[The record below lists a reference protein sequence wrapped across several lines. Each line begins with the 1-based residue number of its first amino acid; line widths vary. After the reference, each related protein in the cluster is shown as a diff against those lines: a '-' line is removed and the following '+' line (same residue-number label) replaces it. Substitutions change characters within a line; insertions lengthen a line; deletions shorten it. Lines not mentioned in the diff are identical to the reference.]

1 MKQKGTFYGPSDHP
15 PLILTV
21 FSSIQHMLLVLSL
34 GLALPVTVARAAN
47 LNPQKSGLLLSISLF
62 SIGITGILQ
71 TLPSR
76 FIGNGRMDLSASDS
90 AALSAC
96 SFAAGI
102 GGMPLVFGMTVLSGI
117 FKGIPGSFTYR
128 FRKLFPPEV
137 TGTMIFI
144 LGMSIIST
152 GVKYFFTLSKI
163 KVPFLLD

>member
-1 MKQKGTFYGPSDHP
+1 MKSQKNFYGPAEHP
-15 PLILTV
+15 PLILTI

-47 LNPQKSGLLLSISLF
+47 LDPNESGVLLSISLL

-76 FIGNGRMDLSASDS
+76 FFGNGRMDLSGSDS

-96 SFAAGI
+96 AFAAQL
-102 GGMPLVFGMTVLSGI
+102 GGMPLVFGMTLISGI
-117 FKGIPGSFTYR
+117 FKGVIGSFTYR
-128 FRKLFPPEV
+128 FRKLFPAEV

-144 LGMSIIST
+144 LGLSIIPTAIKFFLGVPNFDKT
-152 GVKYFFTLSKI
+152 G
-163 KVPFLLD
+163 